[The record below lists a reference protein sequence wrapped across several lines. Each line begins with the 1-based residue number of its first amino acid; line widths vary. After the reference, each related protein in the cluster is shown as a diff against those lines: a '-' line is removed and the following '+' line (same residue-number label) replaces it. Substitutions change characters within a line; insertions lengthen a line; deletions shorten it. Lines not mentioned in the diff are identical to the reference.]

1 VNRIS
6 DN

>member
-1 VNRIS
+1 LNRIS